1 MCAARPTKGYLFCF
15 NGYQCIDA
23 YVMVE
28 ITDCTDENS
37 QQSSSSSRSQ
47 PSVSLL
53 CLLASCTTK
62 IKVYLKSRGIDSILW
77 ILRIIT
83 IVFGVLFVI
92 SSGKEKPSYYEKT
105 LLSAAATN
113 ALRLQQRIGRVQF
126 NMGFIRRLFAEDA
139 SHYLLFSLTLLTV
152 YPITFGIAPSIGFS
166 HLKVSHFLENFL
178 QKYMQTLLHISAYCE
193 ILLLP
198 RKVPANYSVYS
209 LPVFGYAVFFLSK
222 PTYKKLSV
230 TFSSSNFED
239 YSSIAAY
246 ILKYGALNYIHFNVL
261 NCFMI
266 SDIRL
271 IDSFSYCASTE
282 HI

>member
-1 MCAARPTKGYLFCF
+1 
-15 NGYQCIDA
+15 DA

-152 YPITFGIAPSIGFS
+152 YPITFGIAP
-166 HLKVSHFLENFL
+166 
-178 QKYMQTLLHISAYCE
+178 
-193 ILLLP
+193 

-246 ILKYGALNYIHFNVL
+246 ILKYGALNYIH
-261 NCFMI
+261 
-266 SDIRL
+266 
-271 IDSFSYCASTE
+271 
-282 HI
+282 